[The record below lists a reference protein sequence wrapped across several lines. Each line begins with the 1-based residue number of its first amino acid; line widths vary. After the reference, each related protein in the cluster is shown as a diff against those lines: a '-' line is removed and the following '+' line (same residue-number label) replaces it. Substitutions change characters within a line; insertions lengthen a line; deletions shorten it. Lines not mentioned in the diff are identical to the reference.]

1 MSLDQLTQEGDDP
14 AYTNRFFSGTLPTP
28 TGKIANFL
36 NQLSQEDQVTTAGH
50 LFQVLK
56 DSAGEKLFQLNAPGN
71 TTQPLA
77 ALVMFPES
85 SKVRLVYGPEL
96 GMARIGSSS
105 DLQDKL
111 LWLMNEME
119 DNGASPQ
126 ALVLPEEYV
135 VSTNTMGRDTNLFKA
150 ATKTQLEKPSFAHSD
165 TDNVEWEVMRIAP
178 IPAYLALDA
187 IKNPVEAADILERL
201 ENVHAPVGNPANMLQ
216 HLKKFLLTAWVKH
229 NQKKSARLESTDFMA
244 GYSADATAW
253 ARGKTTQMFPQQQ
266 TPATPTTGMDAVLI
280 QQLLLQNQGLVQQLQ
295 SPPQP
300 ATTTKEEKS
309 WSESEVKR
317 ILTMCGK
324 AHKNTFEDN
333 IKELP
338 PIFREVQK
346 ERNKALQVALVK
358 EQLDGNK
365 HFKDAPSPN
374 NPELYDVLRKREFF
388 STDSASSPSIGAAF
402 KNLSLFLCIRLS
414 QDELE
419 LVEHQREILDKT
431 EAKTSAD
438 IAKSLAKGVPIVP
451 EAFHD
456 FVEGLRMFANVLH
469 AYFGEECPLFKRIIN
484 LIASIMGFETNARSI
499 FDHNQKATILW
510 LTFLEG
516 RAFAQGKGNSVPAFD
531 HMLNTLCWK
540 IGRVSYAQVPAKL
553 LRKSVEEEKKE
564 EENTKK
570 RPTKPTGDPPRS
582 PEKIARVIHRAKC
595 LKEFDAAVEKVK
607 KAQDKEHIN
616 ITAICKACSLEI
628 PQLFEEK
635 VCANYALYGK
645 CTRFACRMPH
655 KDLSEKQAKYTMD
668 KLAPFLA
675 DPVQVMG

>member
-77 ALVMFPES
+77 ALVMFPDS

-374 NPELYDVLRKREFF
+374 NPELYDVFRKRVLRRHLLEQLSKILVCSYASAYHRTNWNWLNTKEKSWTRRRLRQVRILQNPWQKVSPLSLKLFMTLWKD
-388 STDSASSPSIGAAF
+388 SECLQTSYMLTLERSVRCLSASSI
-402 KNLSLFLCIRLS
+402 SL
-414 QDELE
+414 
-419 LVEHQREILDKT
+419 H
-431 EAKTSAD
+431 
-438 IAKSLAKGVPIVP
+438 P
-451 EAFHD
+451 
-456 FVEGLRMFANVLH
+456 
-469 AYFGEECPLFKRIIN
+469 
-484 LIASIMGFETNARSI
+484 
-499 FDHNQKATILW
+499 
-510 LTFLEG
+510 
-516 RAFAQGKGNSVPAFD
+516 
-531 HMLNTLCWK
+531 
-540 IGRVSYAQVPAKL
+540 
-553 LRKSVEEEKKE
+553 
-564 EENTKK
+564 
-570 RPTKPTGDPPRS
+570 
-582 PEKIARVIHRAKC
+582 
-595 LKEFDAAVEKVK
+595 
-607 KAQDKEHIN
+607 
-616 ITAICKACSLEI
+616 
-628 PQLFEEK
+628 
-635 VCANYALYGK
+635 
-645 CTRFACRMPH
+645 
-655 KDLSEKQAKYTMD
+655 
-668 KLAPFLA
+668 
-675 DPVQVMG
+675 